1 MTARRGFTLIEM
13 MVVIAV
19 IGVLAAT
26 IIPSIQ
32 DVTMKAR
39 DARRKADLNNIQLA
53 LERFY
58 EDNGYYPP
66 SNCGWDCNEYRYS
79 TNGPAWIPEIVPY
92 LRGGSIPRDPIN
104 NAAAP
109 WSTGNYSY
117 TYGNVGRT
125 TYSPSYDLTA
135 QLENPRD
142 KDRCGAQ
149 GYRFYFDNRYWCTAF
164 GGSYSNQIYEIGP
177 MTQ

>member
-1 MTARRGFTLIEM
+1 MSARRGFTLIEM

-26 IIPSIQ
+26 VIPSVQ
-32 DVTMKAR
+32 GVTMQAR
-39 DARRKADLNNIQLA
+39 DARRKSDLNNIQWA
-53 LERFY
+53 LESFY
-58 EDNGYYPP
+58 EENGYYPP
-66 SNCGWDCNEYRYS
+66 SDCGWDCNGYRYS
-79 TNGPAWIPEIVPY
+79 TSGQPWIPELIPY
-92 LRGGSIPRDPIN
+92 LRGGTLPVDPIN

-117 TYGNVGRT
+117 AYGNVGRT

-142 KDRCGAQ
+142 RSRCGAQ
-149 GYRFYFDNRYWCTAF
+149 SYRFYFDNRNWC
-164 GGSYSNQIYEIGP
+164 GGYSSQIYEIGP
-177 MTQ
+177 LTR